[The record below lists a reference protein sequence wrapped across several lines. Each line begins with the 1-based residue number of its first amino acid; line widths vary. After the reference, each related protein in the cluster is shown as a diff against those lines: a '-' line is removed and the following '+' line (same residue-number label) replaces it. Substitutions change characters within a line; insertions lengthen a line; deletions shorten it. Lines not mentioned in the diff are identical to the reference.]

1 MANTAY
7 FLVLPLAVTS
17 ESTTIAVAFGAQV
30 FGTIGAVLFALVVSG
45 SAFGALNVATFSN
58 GRLFH
63 AAAKEGYLPG
73 IFGMLGFRDTP
84 PVVRPR
90 REYGNEKSIRNRL
103 ANLCFDN
110 STEGLFYTPLAALV
124 LNFALTTFYIV
135 VGSFETLVT
144 FYGVAGYSFYF
155 LTVLGLLVLRVKE
168 PHLERPYR
176 CWITTPIVFC
186 CVSLFLL
193 SRSIVAQPFSSL
205 AVGAFVVVGVPI
217 YFVFVRTRSQGG
229 KEGIDWRFWKGWGRI

>member
-1 MANTAY
+1 M
-7 FLVLPLAVTS
+7 
-17 ESTTIAVAFGAQV
+17 
-30 FGTIGAVLFALVVSG
+30 SG

-63 AAAKEGYLPG
+63 AAAKEGYLPH

-84 PVVRPR
+84 PLIRPR
-90 REYGNEKSIRNRL
+90 RDYGNEKGFKNRL
-103 ANLCFDN
+103 TRLLLDD
-110 STEGLFYTPLAALV
+110 STGALFYTPLAALV
-124 LNFALTTFYIV
+124 LNFALTSFYIV

-176 CWITTPIVFC
+176 CWIMTPIVFC

-193 SRSIVAQPFSSL
+193 SRSIVAQPVSSL
-205 AVGAFVVVGVPI
+205 AVAAFVVVGVPI
-217 YFVFVRTRSQGG
+217 YYVFVKTKSQSG
-229 KEGIDWRFWKGWGRI
+229 KQEGIDWRFWKRWGRS